1 MLPAKLPFCIKEK
14 ALNTKLNNITRV
26 IKDIDADIIS
36 LQEIESKKA
45 LSLLLEKLK
54 KYKHSYFL
62 KNKNSAIG
70 LAILSKFPIIKNQR
84 IKINNFNKHSRPILK
99 STISINNHKL
109 IVYTNHWKSKR
120 SAESTRIPYA
130 QSLIKDINKLNK
142 DDDYIILGDLNSNYD
157 EYLTFKNDRR
167 LNDTQGITG
176 INQVLNTSINENL
189 IKKSDIINE
198 FNIHYNL
205 WNELDINDRK
215 SSIYFGSS
223 AQEKLDDISNRM
235 IDGVQNKDVGAAGA
249 ALNEMVASIR
259 GFNLDEFN
267 PNKKLAWWQTLF
279 GVTKPLVKFIQEYED
294 VRDQIDS
301 ISNSLEKHKSQLM
314 TDIVS
319 LDKLYDANL
328 EYFRNLEL
336 YIKAGETKLEELE
349 ERIIPEYEAKVRDSG
364 DDMLAI
370 QEMKEI
376 RGFRDELER
385 RVHDLRLSRQVTMQS
400 LPSIRL
406 IQENDKSL
414 ISKITSTL
422 VNTVPLWRNQLAQTV
437 TIFRSHET
445 ANAVKDAADLTNE
458 LLEKNAEG
466 LREANAEVRKQ
477 MERGIF
483 DIESIKKANATFIAT
498 LDDSLRI
505 AEEGKAARSE
515 ALVELQKTE
524 HELKDALL
532 AVKAKAAQVPELSTD
547 TTQAKEG

>member
-1 MLPAKLPFCIKEK
+1 METKTKEIIETAIEAKSEMVPEVMESEVT
-14 ALNTKLNNITRV
+14 ALQ
-26 IKDIDADIIS
+26 DA
-36 LQEIESKKA
+36 L
-45 LSLLLEKLK
+45 
-54 KYKHSYFL
+54 
-62 KNKNSAIG
+62 
-70 LAILSKFPIIKNQR
+70 
-84 IKINNFNKHSRPILK
+84 
-99 STISINNHKL
+99 
-109 IVYTNHWKSKR
+109 
-120 SAESTRIPYA
+120 
-130 QSLIKDINKLNK
+130 
-142 DDDYIILGDLNSNYD
+142 
-157 EYLTFKNDRR
+157 
-167 LNDTQGITG
+167 
-176 INQVLNTSINENL
+176 
-189 IKKSDIINE
+189 
-198 FNIHYNL
+198 
-205 WNELDINDRK
+205 NELDINDRK
-215 SSIYFGSS
+215 SIIYFGSS

-259 GFNLDEFN
+259 GFDMDEFN
-267 PNKKLAWWQTLF
+267 PNKKLAWWQSLF
-279 GVTKPLVKFIQEYED
+279 GVTKPLVKFIQEYET
-294 VRDQIDS
+294 VRDQIDN

-314 TDIVS
+314 TDIIS

-328 EYFRNLEL
+328 DYFRNLEL

-349 ERIIPEYEAKVRDSG
+349 EKIIPEYEAKVRDSN

-437 TIFRSHET
+437 TIFRSHAT
-445 ANAVKDAADLTNE
+445 AGAVKDAADLTNE

-466 LREANAEVRKQ
+466 LREANAEVRTQ

-483 DIESIKKANATFIAT
+483 DIESIKKANDTFIAT

-505 AEEGKAARSE
+505 AEEGKAARKE

-524 HELKDALL
+524 KELKDALL
-532 AVKAKAAQVPELSTD
+532 AVKAKATEVPDVVKEITD
-547 TTQAKEG
+547 TKEA

>member
-1 MLPAKLPFCIKEK
+1 METKTKE
-14 ALNTKLNNITRV
+14 
-26 IKDIDADIIS
+26 II
-36 LQEIESKKA
+36 ETAIE
-45 LSLLLEKLK
+45 
-54 KYKHSYFL
+54 
-62 KNKNSAIG
+62 
-70 LAILSKFPIIKNQR
+70 
-84 IKINNFNKHSRPILK
+84 
-99 STISINNHKL
+99 
-109 IVYTNHWKSKR
+109 
-120 SAESTRIPYA
+120 
-130 QSLIKDINKLNK
+130 
-142 DDDYIILGDLNSNYD
+142 
-157 EYLTFKNDRR
+157 
-167 LNDTQGITG
+167 
-176 INQVLNTSINENL
+176 
-189 IKKSDIINE
+189 KKSETVPEVMEHEVTALQDA
-198 FNIHYNL
+198 L
-205 WNELDINDRK
+205 NELDINDRK
-215 SSIYFGSS
+215 SIIYFGSS
-223 AQEKLDDISNRM
+223 AQEKLDEISNRM
-235 IDGVQNKDVGAAGA
+235 IEGVQNKDVGAAGA

-259 GFNLDEFN
+259 GFDMDEFN
-267 PNKKLAWWQTLF
+267 PNKKLAWWQKLF
-279 GVTKPLVKFIQEYED
+279 GTTKPLLKFIQEYEN

-328 EYFRNLEL
+328 DYFRNLEL

-349 ERIIPEYEAKVRDSG
+349 EKIIPEYEAKVRDSN

-437 TIFRSHET
+437 TIFRSHAT
-445 ANAVKDAADLTNE
+445 AGAVKDAADLTNE

-466 LREANAEVRKQ
+466 LREANAEVRTQ

-483 DIESIKKANATFIAT
+483 DIESIKKANDTFIAT

-505 AEEGKAARSE
+505 AQEGKAARKE
-515 ALVELQKTE
+515 ALLELQKTE
-524 HELKDALL
+524 KELKDALL
-532 AVKAKAAQVPELSTD
+532 AVKAKAQEVPEVVKEISD
-547 TTQAKEG
+547 TTKEA